1 MDENKF
7 WSLIEKVKITSKD
20 DIALRAHVLKNY
32 LLDSDPVFI
41 ENFNQF
47 FVNCVSK
54 ALSNKLKS
62 AAFLIKGY
70 SSDYDFIPYIDYLI
84 SEGKTIFE
92 IALHQPDDLAD
103 IALANNE
110 SDVVIQYRGVVHETY
125 EELTERDIPDFDF
138 SFPTEG
144 LINNFNKFELS
155 KEFPKLIE
163 KYGN

>member
-1 MDENKF
+1 MDENTF

-20 DIALRAHVLKNY
+20 DIALRPHVLKNH
-32 LLDSDPVFI
+32 LLESDPAFI
-41 ENFNQF
+41 ESFNQF
-47 FVNCVSK
+47 LVNCVSK

-62 AAFLIKGY
+62 AVFLIKGY
-70 SSDYDFIPYIDYLI
+70 RSDYDFIPYIDYLI

-110 SDVVIQYRGVVHETY
+110 SYVAIEYRSVVHEAY
-125 EELTERDIPDFDF
+125 EELTERDIPDFTF
-138 SFPTEG
+138 SFPTED
-144 LINNFNKFELS
+144 LTSDFNKFELS